1 MYKSYIYKTSQF
13 SMELSAEEKSAL
25 NGEHGKT
32 LQTAYRILV
41 ATGEATN
48 AEKLVPIKWAHLSGV
63 NYNTIGDSGEE
74 FLKTLSQD
82 AKVKVKTT
90 LNPMGFDFDHISDF
104 KHIDDDFIEKQKSI
118 KAAVII
124 DGPEAVLNSK
134 DKNNPIKIDNSPP
147 IVDKKTIWMGLFD
160 MFLARAA
167 GIISIPVIKSSPT
180 ILIEIAIIAAIKIV
194 NIALYLSGFIPS
206 ALAKS

>member
-1 MYKSYIYKTSQF
+1 MVLTSEIKKS
-13 SMELSAEEKSAL
+13 
-25 NGEHGKT
+25 N
-32 LQTAYRILV
+32 
-41 ATGEATN
+41 
-48 AEKLVPIKWAHLSGV
+48 
-63 NYNTIGDSGEE
+63 
-74 FLKTLSQD
+74 
-82 AKVKVKTT
+82 
-90 LNPMGFDFDHISDF
+90 
-104 KHIDDDFIEKQKSI
+104 

-134 DKNNPIKIDNSPP
+134 EENNPIKIDNRPP
-147 IVDKKTIWMGLFD
+147 IVDKKIICVGLFD